1 MYVVI
6 CVFSFSNK
14 SISFKKSNKI
24 IAVKQSQFLLTVQSV
39 AVVEHDL
46 QAVPA
51 FQLKMTLELLSG
63 ITPEGELMDRLQTCL
78 IETI

>member
-1 MYVVI
+1 M
-6 CVFSFSNK
+6 
-14 SISFKKSNKI
+14 
-24 IAVKQSQFLLTVQSV
+24 

-51 FQLKMTLELLSG
+51 FQLKMTVELLSG

-78 IETI
+78 TETI